1 MKRLVDTRY
10 VNIITNNQYPQ
21 ISESELDIVVDEFV
35 DQVIGVCSSEADYI
49 SIYRTLNYTRICL
62 KTLQGEYTH
71 QHKAKKKCRNLS
83 KEYSICF
90 GHYRSG
96 TSVAS
101 RQVG

>member
-1 MKRLVDTRY
+1 MKRLVDSRY
-10 VNIITNNQYPQ
+10 INILTNNQRSQ
-21 ISESELDIVVDEFV
+21 ISKPELDTIVDEFS
-35 DQVIGVCSSEADYI
+35 DQVIGICNSESDYI
-49 SIYRTLNYTRICL
+49 STYRTLNYTRICL

-71 QHKAKKKCRNLS
+71 RHKAEKKCRNLS

-90 GHYRSG
+90 GNYRPR